1 MPSERRRRVS
11 LGSPASY
18 MNIDQIETP
27 ALLIEASVLDRNLR
41 TMADYCRSHHLAL
54 RPHTKTHKI
63 PQIAKLQ
70 VENGASGITVA
81 KLSEAEVM
89 ADAGL
94 EDIVI
99 VYPLWGEKKWHRL
112 ANLAERVRIAVAM
125 DSLAIAEGI
134 SRVATE
140 ANVEIGVRLEF
151 DTGFGR
157 CGLPLEQESTEIAER
172 ILDLPHLRWEG
183 VSFYPGH
190 IMGNREI
197 REKDIEVE
205 NGQLD
210 RLYSLLDA
218 AGISYP
224 VVSGGNTPAAFES
237 HRFHGVTE
245 IRPGTY
251 VFNDRNTVD
260 AEAATYA
267 DCAATVLATVVSTS
281 VQHRAIIDAGSKMLS
296 ADQLLS
302 GERKYFGHVQS
313 HPDLILDDLSEEHGH
328 VLLPDE
334 YRIRVGDRIRVVPNH
349 VCPSINLQERVYVV
363 SGEQVLDEWKVAG
376 RGMVS

>member
-1 MPSERRRRVS
+1 
-11 LGSPASY
+11 
-18 MNIDQIETP
+18 MNIDQIDTP
-27 ALLIEASVLDRNLR
+27 ALLIDKSVLDRNLR
-41 TMADYCRSHHLAL
+41 IMADYCRGHRLAL

-63 PQIAKLQ
+63 PQIANLQ
-70 VENGASGITVA
+70 IEHGACGITVA

-89 ADAGL
+89 ADAGI

-99 VYPLWGEKKWHRL
+99 VYPLWGEIKWHRL
-112 ANLAERVRIAVAM
+112 ARLAERVRIAVAM
-125 DSLAIAEGI
+125 DSLPIAEGI
-134 SRVATE
+134 SRVAKE
-140 ANVEIGVRLEF
+140 ANVEVGVRLEF

-157 CGLPLEQESTEIAER
+157 CGLPLVEKSTEIARR

-183 VSFYPGH
+183 ISFYPGH
-190 IMGNREI
+190 IMGNREL
-197 REKDIEVE
+197 RAHDIDVE

-210 RLYSLLDA
+210 RLYSMLDA
-218 AGISYP
+218 AAIPCP

-296 ADQLLS
+296 ADLLLS
-302 GERKYFGHVQS
+302 GDRKYFGYVQN

-328 VLLPDE
+328 LLLLDGYP
-334 YRIRVGDRIRVVPNH
+334 IRVGDRIRIVPNH
-349 VCPSINLQERVYVV
+349 ICPSINLQERVYVV
-363 SGEQVLDEWKVAG
+363 AGEHVLDEWKVAG